1 MRRLAGMRTTE
12 RRVDIAVMVTES
24 ARSALKMEHHLMC
37 NCVQKKMHVRLRRIC
52 EIVAGECNL
61 SHTEQQAKTKT

>member
-1 MRRLAGMRTTE
+1 
-12 RRVDIAVMVTES
+12 VDIAVMVTES

-37 NCVQKKMHVRLRRIC
+37 NCVQRMILVRLVRC

-61 SHTEQQAKTKT
+61 SHTEEQDKTKT